1 MSVVYDYGFDSEPKG
16 RDYLIRSYD
25 TGKEFKFQI
34 YDITTR
40 DSDPSKIALV
50 SEITGTPPGNCGP
63 GCGGPFIR
71 RAHKG
76 HWSQRSGLF
85 YSSSGEPGFRG
96 LTLIHIWDLKDPRRP
111 RFVGRAASPSQREG
125 QPGYQNEYAHHPIV
139 DEPNN
144 RLYIG
149 FRGAGLA
156 GSWDISNPA
165 SPKLVWMIDTS
176 PPGRGPHTVSP
187 ITYDQVPNF
196 KGPDGLPRT
205 YAFITDE
212 AAGAADM
219 KPCASGIR
227 TKAYMV
233 DITDETHPFPVSTWQ
248 VPVGNFCD
256 KGGRFG
262 PHQHAETVERRD
274 QPVRGQARVGGV
286 LQRRRARGRPVG
298 SLQPEGSGLLRAQDE
313 RAVAPDHEGAAH
325 GDPDQRRGHRPPRPG
340 LRVGPRGFG
349 SVHPRVQQGRSEAG
363 AAFRRPRAG

>member
-1 MSVVYDYGFDSEPKG
+1 VVYDYGFGSEPAG
-16 RDYLIRSYD
+16 HDYLIRSYD

-34 YDITTR
+34 FDITTR

-50 SEITGTPPGNCGP
+50 SEITGTPPGNCGK

-76 HWSQRSGLF
+76 WWSQSSGLF

-96 LTLIHIWDLKDPRRP
+96 VTVIHIWDLKDPKHP
-111 RFVGRAASPSQREG
+111 TFVGRAASPAQREG

-139 DEPNN
+139 DEPNH

-156 GSWDISNPA
+156 GSWDITNPA

-187 ITYDQVPNF
+187 IRYELVPNF

-248 VPVGNFCD
+248 VPVGDYCE

-262 PHQHAETVERRD
+262 PHQHAETVNGEINRFEDKLAWVAYFNAGIRVID
-274 QPVRGQARVGGV
+274 LSDPYDLKEVGYYVPKTNALSHPITKGQPTAIQINDVDIDHRGLAYASDRV
-286 LQRRRARGRPVG
+286 
-298 SLQPEGSGLLRAQDE
+298 GSGLFVFE
-313 RAVAPDHEGAAH
+313 YTGKK
-325 GDPDQRRGHRPPRPG
+325 
-340 LRVGPRGFG
+340 G
-349 SVHPRVQQGRSEAG
+349 S
-363 AAFRRPRAG
+363 